1 MSPVRR
7 TMDAKID
14 GFINHLE
21 AERGLA
27 VNTVAAYHSDL
38 RQFRDFVSARG
49 RESWDVPSAD
59 IRAFMADLIQREYQS
74 SSQARKLAAVKA
86 FYRWLLAG
94 GAIAADPTAAL
105 GGTRVAKRRPR
116 IVSAAEVERLLRQA
130 TGERTPERLRDRGML
145 ESLYA
150 TGMRVSELVALD
162 VSDFD
167 REGRALELA
176 QSRVHARRVPVSDRA
191 ADALGAYLDD
201 GRVKLLRRAAEQA
214 MFLNHRGSRL
224 TRQGFWLIIKGYA
237 RKAKITTPITPHTLR
252 HSFATHRL
260 QGHGNLREVQRLLGH
275 ASPATTQIYAEL
287 ARERPGDEDTS
298 AVASG

>member
-1 MSPVRR
+1 MPVRR

-14 GFINHLE
+14 RFIAHLE
-21 AERGLA
+21 TERGLA
-27 VNTVAAYHSDL
+27 VNTVAAYRSDL
-38 RQFRDFVSARG
+38 FQFHDFVSSRG
-49 RESWDVPSAD
+49 RESWGVPSAD

-94 GAIAADPTAAL
+94 GAIGTDPTASL

-116 IVSAAEVERLLRQA
+116 IVSAAEVERLLRQT
-130 TGERTPERLRDRGML
+130 TGEPTPERLRDSAML
-145 ESLYA
+145 EALYA

-162 VSDFD
+162 VGNFD
-167 REGRALELA
+167 REDRALELA
-176 QSRVHARRVPVSDRA
+176 QSRAHARRVPVSDRA
-191 ADALGAYLDD
+191 ADALAAYLDD

-237 RKAKITTPITPHTLR
+237 RKAKIATPITPHTLR

-260 QGHGNLREVQRLLGH
+260 QGRGNLREVQRLLGH

-287 ARERPGDEDTS
+287 AREHPGEEDAS